1 MSEVSEP
8 RASPLDR
15 AAFSCTR
22 CRSRRRHPTSSNC
35 ASSIPSHLPLALM
48 ERRIALPS
56 PAEHPE
62 PPASVCRN
70 AFFPHKNHH
79 PTRLRSTPVCRR
91 LAHHRSSLAPQSL
104 RARQP
109 QTAYWL
115 RQLSPVVAPTG
126 TGSRDSP
133 RRRCPRRG
141 RSWSRRPRA
150 ARHIMAGP
158 VSASAKR
165 TKVAVAH
172 PLGCALTRRPRRS
185 RPPPR

>member
-1 MSEVSEP
+1 MTLFSVT
-8 RASPLDR
+8 
-15 AAFSCTR
+15 FSCTR

-115 RQLSPVVAPTG
+115 RKLF
-126 TGSRDSP
+126 RFNDSQ
-133 RRRCPRRG
+133 RG
-141 RSWSRRPRA
+141 LTA
-150 ARHIMAGP
+150 A
-158 VSASAKR
+158 
-165 TKVAVAH
+165 TKFA
-172 PLGCALTRRPRRS
+172 
-185 RPPPR
+185 PPPP